1 MNQIVARGVKA
12 GPEVAR
18 VLKAGEARW
27 VDEGFPGE
35 ERVWELLG
43 EELMG

>member
-18 VLKAGEARW
+18 LLRAVEDRW

-35 ERVWELLG
+35 ERVGEILG
-43 EELMG
+43 EELAG